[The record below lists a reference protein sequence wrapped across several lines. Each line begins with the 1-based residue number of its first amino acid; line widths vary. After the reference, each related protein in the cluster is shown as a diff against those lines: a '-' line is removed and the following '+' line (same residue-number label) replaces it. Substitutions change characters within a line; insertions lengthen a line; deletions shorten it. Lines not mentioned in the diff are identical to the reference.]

1 MSCSRRALRGSSADG
16 RVDSVREPCR
26 PPLRLR
32 KQEPRSG
39 EPSPSVEVL
48 ICSGLWRLTRGW
60 ARIVQLRAGQHLG
73 PGTVGR
79 LAPAVGPGP
88 RSYYFSSGLEGTVRR
103 PSPFDSI
110 LFGFLLRSTSPRR
123 RLGGRTAGRGPK
135 ASPSYSGG
143 RVVSRA
149 HGVRNE
155 LEGPMVL
162 SRKHWLK
169 GTHVNSWEGVRAI
182 PLPPRLAAS
191 PRFHFR
197 CNLLGWVTPGFLH
210 SSGAQVRGRRGRSGP
225 SLGCEHRLGCSP
237 PSGGRLRPRRRPC
250 QSRRSLLRSG
260 RGPTPSSRPD
270 DHLWLCGFASRSRTG
285 LRLGSP

>member
-1 MSCSRRALRGSSADG
+1 MSLVLSLPLSFSWWSLSCSRRALRGSSADG

-110 LFGFLLRSTSPRR
+110 LFGFCCGARVLVAGSEGGPRVGDPR
-123 RLGGRTAGRGPK
+123 PRPPTREVGSCRGRTECGTNSK
-135 ASPSYSGG
+135 
-143 RVVSRA
+143 
-149 HGVRNE
+149 VR
-155 LEGPMVL
+155 
-162 SRKHWLK
+162 W
-169 GTHVNSWEGVRAI
+169 
-182 PLPPRLAAS
+182 
-191 PRFHFR
+191 F
-197 CNLLGWVTPGFLH
+197 
-210 SSGAQVRGRRGRSGP
+210 
-225 SLGCEHRLGCSP
+225 
-237 PSGGRLRPRRRPC
+237 
-250 QSRRSLLRSG
+250 
-260 RGPTPSSRPD
+260 
-270 DHLWLCGFASRSRTG
+270 
-285 LRLGSP
+285 